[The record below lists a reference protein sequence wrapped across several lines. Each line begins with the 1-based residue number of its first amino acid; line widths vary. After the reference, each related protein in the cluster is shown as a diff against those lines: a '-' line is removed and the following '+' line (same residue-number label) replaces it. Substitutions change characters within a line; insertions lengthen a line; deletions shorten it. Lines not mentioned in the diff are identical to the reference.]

1 MVLSLDSNL
10 SFDKLIFANALYEP
24 QKIMIMRKSYMI
36 LLSGIIFIVSVTGC
50 QEGLNHDQDETLK
63 LWYAS
68 PAKQWT
74 EALPVGNGRL
84 GAMVFGGIHFEH
96 LSINEESLWAGQPIN
111 NNNPDAGEYLPEIR
125 QKLLND
131 EHEEVFRLSKE
142 HLLGTPSRI
151 RSYQPVC
158 DLELTFFGLEDPESY
173 RRELDLQNGISYV
186 DFSANGTGY
195 TREVFA
201 SAPDDI
207 LVTRLEA
214 SGPFPLTLG
223 IQLTREQDL
232 TSVVAGK
239 NSLTLTGQIIDAPDT
254 LSGPGGKHMKFAAGL
269 VVINEGGSVKV
280 EGNSLMVEEAHAL
293 TILMTAATDYNI
305 NNLNFDRSLDPEKI
319 CKEILKQAGKR
330 KYTTLKKRH
339 IEEFSSLFGRVSLDL
354 GEDLFPEI
362 PTDTRLQ
369 AVREGNQDHHLVSL
383 YFQFGRYLLMSSSRE
398 PGCLPANLQGIWNHH
413 MKAPWNSDFHT
424 NINLQMNYWPAEV
437 CNLPETVKPL
447 IQFVNLLRRP
457 GSVTAGEMYG
467 TRGWTLHHLTDP
479 FGRTGV
485 MDGVWGISPM
495 AGPWMTF
502 PIWRHFEY
510 TGDLNYL
517 KEYAYPIMKESAEFV
532 IDFLIE
538 DSDGYLVTAPSHSP
552 ENSFFE
558 PGTNTRVSI
567 TYAPTIDIQIIN
579 GLFDHCITA
588 SEILDMDEDF
598 RQQLILAKQK
608 LSPVQIGKD
617 STIQEWIKDY
627 EEVEPGH
634 RHMSHLMGLHP
645 LAQITPEDT
654 EMFEAARRTIE
665 KRLKHGGG
673 GTGWSRAWIVNFFAR
688 LQDGEKAYQNLLEL
702 LRKST
707 LDNLFD
713 NHPPFQI
720 DGNFGGTA
728 GIAEM
733 LLQSHGGEISLLPA
747 LPKVWSDGSVKGICA
762 RGGFV
767 LDIFWQNG
775 NLSRIKV
782 LSKLGNPCN
791 IRYRDKT
798 VQFKTSMGKSY
809 LLDENLEIEK

>member
-1 MVLSLDSNL
+1 
-10 SFDKLIFANALYEP
+10 
-24 QKIMIMRKSYMI
+24 MI

-50 QEGLNHDQDETLK
+50 QKEINHDQDETLK
-63 LWYAS
+63 LWYTS

-131 EHEEVFRLSKE
+131 EHEEVFRLSRE
-142 HLLGTPSRI
+142 HLLGTPPRI

-158 DLELTFFGLEDPESY
+158 DLGLIFFDLEEPESY
-173 RRELDLQNGISYV
+173 RRELDLQNGISTVSFY
-186 DFSANGTGY
+186 SNGTEF

-269 VVINEGGSVKV
+269 IVINEGGSVKV
-280 EGNSLMVEEAHAL
+280 EGNSLIVEEAHAL
-293 TILMTAATDYNI
+293 TILMTAATDYNM

-319 CKEILKQAGKR
+319 CKEILEQAGKR
-330 KYTTLKKRH
+330 KYEVLKKRH
-339 IEEFSSLFGRVSLDL
+339 IEEFSSLFSRVSLDL

-447 IQFVNLLRRP
+447 IQFVDLLRRP
-457 GSVTAGEMYG
+457 GSVTAREMYG
-467 TRGWTLHHLTDP
+467 TRGWTMHHLTDP

-510 TGDLNYL
+510 TGDINYL

-532 IDFLIE
+532 LDFLIE

-552 ENSFFE
+552 ENSFFAH
-558 PGTNTRVSI
+558 GTKTRVSI

-579 GLFDHCITA
+579 GLFDHCIAA

-598 RQQLILAKQK
+598 RRQLILTKQK
-608 LSPVQIGKD
+608 LSPVQIGQD
-617 STIQEWIKDY
+617 STIQEWIRDY

-645 LAQITPEDT
+645 LAQITPKDT

-665 KRLKHGGG
+665 KRLRHGGG

-733 LLQSHGGEISLLPA
+733 LLQSHGGEVSLLPA
-747 LPKVWSDGSVKGICA
+747 LPKAWPDGSVKGICA

-775 NLSRIKV
+775 NLSRVKA

-791 IRYRDKT
+791 IRYQDKT
-798 VQFKTSMGKSY
+798 VQFETKKGKTYSLNG
-809 LLDENLEIEK
+809 NLEIKK

>member
-1 MVLSLDSNL
+1 MRNHVNYFL
-10 SFDKLIFANALYEP
+10 FFIFAILFFSCNSIQKEEAVKEDQKELKIWFAEP
-24 QKIMIMRKSYMI
+24 
-36 LLSGIIFIVSVTGC
+36 
-50 QEGLNHDQDETLK
+50 
-63 LWYAS
+63 AS
-68 PAKQWT
+68 EWN

-125 QKLLND
+125 QKLLNN

-142 HLLGTPSRI
+142 HLLGTPPRI

-158 DLELTFFGLEDPESY
+158 DLELTFFDLEEPESY
-173 RRELDLQNGISYV
+173 RRELDLQNGISTVSFY
-186 DFSANGTGY
+186 SNGTEF

-232 TSVVAGK
+232 TTVVAEK

-254 LSGPGGKHMKFAAGL
+254 LSGPGGKHMKFGASL
-269 VVINEGGSVKV
+269 IVINEGGRVKV
-280 EGNSLMVEEAHAL
+280 EGNSLIVEKAHAL

-319 CKEILKQAGKR
+319 CKEILEQAGKR
-330 KYTTLKKRH
+330 KYEVLKKRH
-339 IEEFSSLFGRVSLDL
+339 IEEFNSLFSRVSLDL
-354 GEDLFPEI
+354 GENLFPEI

-369 AVREGNQDHHLVSL
+369 AVREGIPDHHLVSL
-383 YFQFGRYLLMSSSRE
+383 YFQFGRYLLMGSSRE
-398 PGCLPANLQGIWNHH
+398 PGHLPANLQGIWNQH

-447 IQFVNLLRRP
+447 IQFVDLLRRP
-457 GSVTAGEMYG
+457 GSVTAREMYD

-495 AGPWMTF
+495 AGPWITF

-538 DSDGYLVTAPSHSP
+538 DSDGYLVTVPSHSP
-552 ENSFFE
+552 ENSFFV

-598 RQQLILAKQK
+598 RQQLIETKHK
-608 LSPVQIGKD
+608 LSPVQIGQD

-634 RHMSHLMGLHP
+634 RHMSHLMGLYP
-645 LAQITPEDT
+645 LSQITPKDH

-733 LLQSHGGEISLLPA
+733 LLQSHGGEVCLLPA
-747 LPKVWSDGSVKGICA
+747 LPEAWPDGSVKGICA

-767 LDIFWQNG
+767 LDIFWQNR
-775 NLSRIKV
+775 NMSEVKIF
-782 LSKLGNPCN
+782 SKLGNTCN

-798 VQFKTSMGKSY
+798 VQFETSMGKSY
-809 LLDENLEIEK
+809 LLDGNLEIKK